1 MPGRRGR
8 TTVVGRRSVGVVLD
22 AGALIEIERGTRWLV
37 ALLAE
42 VAAADGEVVIPAG
55 VLAQVWRG
63 PGSAR
68 IARVVKAREGRVV
81 ALDAANAYAV
91 GELLAG
97 AGSSDMVDASV
108 VLAARA
114 HGHSIVT
121 SDVRDL
127 RQLDPAASVFRADT
141 GAPG

>member
-1 MPGRRGR
+1 M
-8 TTVVGRRSVGVVLD
+8 VLD
-22 AGALIEIERGTRWLV
+22 AGALIEIERGTRWIV

-42 VAAADGEVVIPAG
+42 VAAADGEIVIPAG

-63 PGSAR
+63 PASAR
-68 IARVVKAREGRVV
+68 IARVVKARQTQVV
-81 ALDAANAYAV
+81 PLNASNAYAV
-91 GELLAG
+91 GELLG
-97 AGSSDMVDASV
+97 GTGTVDVVDASV

-127 RQLDPAASVFRADT
+127 RKLDPSASLFRADT
-141 GAPG
+141 GGPG